1 MKEKNMITETRHEVS
16 IKTKTLLIAM
26 TALAIFSTSM
36 FARAIAKGV
45 ESFSQK
51 VATENVEFKNIK

>member
-1 MKEKNMITETRHEVS
+1 MITETRHEVS